1 MNNLKKTILQT
12 LITGV
17 LAVACCIGLLL
28 VSSLTSQQNIQK
40 NAEKS
45 AAYFESAELFEK
57 LGKGKQ
63 DATERDNYADCI
75 STGIAYQL
83 GNTEPIEGT
92 DRSNPFIRILEA
104 RFTQDEEHFEN
115 VDDGLE
121 RAVYEG
127 AEGNRTYSRYW
138 HGGAA
143 VIRLLLPFFD
153 VEGMRIIFYALGII
167 INLVWVIFLVIRR
180 EYLLAVPYLLGV
192 DAGKILFGYTCF
204 EYMYVCLFVNIFSI
218 VIYMIMNQ
226 NVKKKELR
234 FAPEALFL
242 TIGILTCFFDFL
254 TAETATFTIPAFVSL
269 YVMEN
274 ALNKPYTI
282 QKEGEDKKKTSPWMY
297 LLRIGLFWLLGY
309 AFMFLL
315 KWGLCAVVLGP
326 EEARL
331 ALSSIAER
339 TVGEVHETLN
349 TASETVGIFDRIM
362 ILFERNFACLYSI
375 PNGTAKGAVRLI
387 LFAVPAFFYILWFFF
402 RDKDS
407 LHGKDKKTGKKEYS
421 FFPVYLTLAAV
432 PILRFLVL
440 SNHSYLHYFFTYRAL
455 MILVMVLAYWFIKT
469 TILKYFLKSR

>member
-143 VIRLLLPFFD
+143 VIRLLS
-153 VEGMRIIFYALGII
+153 E
-167 INLVWVIFLVIRR
+167 
-180 EYLLAVPYLLGV
+180 
-192 DAGKILFGYTCF
+192 
-204 EYMYVCLFVNIFSI
+204 S
-218 VIYMIMNQ
+218 
-226 NVKKKELR
+226 
-234 FAPEALFL
+234 
-242 TIGILTCFFDFL
+242 
-254 TAETATFTIPAFVSL
+254 
-269 YVMEN
+269 
-274 ALNKPYTI
+274 
-282 QKEGEDKKKTSPWMY
+282 
-297 LLRIGLFWLLGY
+297 
-309 AFMFLL
+309 
-315 KWGLCAVVLGP
+315 
-326 EEARL
+326 
-331 ALSSIAER
+331 SSILP
-339 TVGEVHETLN
+339 G
-349 TASETVGIFDRIM
+349 
-362 ILFERNFACLYSI
+362 
-375 PNGTAKGAVRLI
+375 
-387 LFAVPAFFYILWFFF
+387 
-402 RDKDS
+402 
-407 LHGKDKKTGKKEYS
+407 
-421 FFPVYLTLAAV
+421 
-432 PILRFLVL
+432 
-440 SNHSYLHYFFTYRAL
+440 
-455 MILVMVLAYWFIKT
+455 
-469 TILKYFLKSR
+469 